1 MMVEC
6 YKNPIYMT
14 SFPGEEIV
22 DLFLV
27 WWVWYH
33 YIYQTQAF
41 RRCRGHENLHFYL

>member
-1 MMVEC
+1 MKYFGKTLFADFIMVSDNMMVEC

-27 WWVWYH
+27 WWV
-33 YIYQTQAF
+33 
-41 RRCRGHENLHFYL
+41 